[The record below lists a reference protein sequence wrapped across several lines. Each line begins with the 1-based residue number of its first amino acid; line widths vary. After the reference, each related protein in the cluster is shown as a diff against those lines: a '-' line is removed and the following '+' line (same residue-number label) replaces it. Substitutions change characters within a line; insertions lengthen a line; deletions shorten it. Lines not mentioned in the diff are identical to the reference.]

1 MTLAVID
8 SSAVIAWLRREPGGE
23 AAAEYFDAGIISA
36 VNVAE
41 VVTILSEE
49 MSIEDCAA
57 TIEEIGLEIIP
68 FDRDAALAAGALRPA
83 TRRLGL
89 SLGDR
94 ACLALARTLG
104 VPALTADRA
113 WLALDLGVEVRS
125 IR

>member
-1 MTLAVID
+1 MTVTVID
-8 SSAVIAWLRREPGGE
+8 SSAVIAWLRREPGGD
-23 AAAEYFDAGIISA
+23 AVAGYFDTGVISA

-49 MSIEDCAA
+49 MSIADCTA
-57 TIEEIGLEIIP
+57 TIEEIGLDIVP

-89 SLGDR
+89 SLGDC
-94 ACLALARTLG
+94 ACLALARSLG